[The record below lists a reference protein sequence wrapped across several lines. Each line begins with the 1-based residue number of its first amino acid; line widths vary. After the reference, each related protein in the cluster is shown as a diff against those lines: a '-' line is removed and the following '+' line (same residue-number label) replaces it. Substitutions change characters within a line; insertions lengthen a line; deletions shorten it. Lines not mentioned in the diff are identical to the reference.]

1 MKKKASM
8 NLDDAIGQ
16 GSETAV
22 LDQPPAVIVPASSQK
37 VIKKQVPMYIHPNL
51 HDALQTI
58 CFAERAKKTS
68 MQGLM
73 QEGLDLLFKQRGY
86 PSIAEI
92 TSGEKSIK
100 L

>member
-16 GSETAV
+16 GSQSAV
-22 LDQPPAVIVPASSQK
+22 LKHPPTSNNNDSSQK
-37 VIKKQVPMYIHPNL
+37 VIKKQVPMYLHPNL
-51 HDALQTI
+51 HDALHTI
-58 CFAERAKKTS
+58 CFAERAKKTN

-73 QEGLDLLFKQRGY
+73 QEGLDLLFKERGY
-86 PSIAEI
+86 PSITQI
-92 TSGEKSIK
+92 VSGDKTIK